1 HTTAKTRGVTR
12 IAPWYPRV
20 RSRNRGTLPAV
31 HQNGDLAELAAV
43 YDAAAPGLLRLALH
57 RVRQSA
63 TAEDLAQTTF
73 LAAIA
78 SVRQ

>member
-1 HTTAKTRGVTR
+1 M
-12 IAPWYPRV
+12 
-20 RSRNRGTLPAV
+20 

-43 YDAAAPGLLRLALH
+43 YDEAAPGLLRLALH
-57 RVRQSA
+57 HVRQSA

>member
-1 HTTAKTRGVTR
+1 
-12 IAPWYPRV
+12 
-20 RSRNRGTLPAV
+20 V

-43 YDAAAPGLLRLALH
+43 YDEAAPGLLRLALH